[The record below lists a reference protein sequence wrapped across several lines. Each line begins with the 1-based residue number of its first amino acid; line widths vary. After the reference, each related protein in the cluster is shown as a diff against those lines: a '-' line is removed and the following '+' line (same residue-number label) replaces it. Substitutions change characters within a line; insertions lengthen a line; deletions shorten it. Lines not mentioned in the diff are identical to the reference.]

1 MADDNR
7 VAIRTAGPDD
17 ADVIADI
24 TRTAFG
30 QFEGR
35 VYPPFRAH
43 AQTPAHVRWEM
54 EAKGFVYGLAL
65 VDGRPAGHVRWR
77 LRPGYMHVSRLAVL
91 PECRG
96 FGVGRRLMAWAEEEA
111 RRRRVR
117 VLRGEVR
124 TALTDVLKYYMAMG
138 YRVIGYASLH
148 GVPRCLTLI
157 EKRLSY
163 RRQAARPARP
173 EREERTDDAAA
184 SAAEEAAW
192 VDEARISPRLLHPAL
207 ARLIGPPAQRSRR
220 NRR

>member
-43 AQTPAHVRWEM
+43 AQTPAHVRGEM

-124 TALTDVLKYYMAMG
+124 TALTDVLKYYMDMG
-138 YRVIGYASLH
+138 YRVIGYASLQ
-148 GVPRCLTLI
+148 GARCLTLI

-163 RRQAARPARP
+163 GGRQPGPLGPARGH
-173 EREERTDDAAA
+173 TDDAAA
-184 SAAEEAAW
+184 SAAEEA
-192 VDEARISPRLLHPAL
+192 VD
-207 ARLIGPPAQRSRR
+207 
-220 NRR
+220 